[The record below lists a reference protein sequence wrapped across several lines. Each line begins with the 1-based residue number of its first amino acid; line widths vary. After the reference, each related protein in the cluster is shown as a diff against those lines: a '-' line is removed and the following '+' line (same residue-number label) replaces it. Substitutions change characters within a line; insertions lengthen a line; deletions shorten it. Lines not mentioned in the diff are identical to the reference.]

1 MQPLAQPAGHAGSRR
16 HLFVPVS
23 KAMTVAMSA
32 FGAPSFRYWSRNG
45 RRISRLKVSPVS
57 LSKRIAPS
65 ALPSWISCPWH
76 HGPITRNTLS
86 FAVSF
91 GLIAFQTA
99 GAP

>member
-1 MQPLAQPAGHAGSRR
+1 VQPLAQPAGHAGSRR
-16 HLFVPVS
+16 HVFVPVS
-23 KAMTVAMSA
+23 NAMTGATSA

-45 RRISRLKVSPVS
+45 AGSRAGSEPGS

-65 ALPSWISCPWH
+65 ALPSWISCPWC

-91 GLIAFQTA
+91 GSIAL
-99 GAP
+99 